1 MSHATRRPA
10 LASSTGRHRPEVAM
24 PGGGATLSGVSTSPP
39 RQFLETLYRDTIAAL
54 HSGRAVGDV
63 LEARQAR
70 NGRSTP
76 VHILGLGKAAP
87 AMCAAALQWHADHQR
102 VVAGGVCIAHDTGG
116 ISIAPLPMIIGD
128 HPVPSTRSHHAAAA
142 LGAYIDARVRDGDDV
157 LVLLSGGTSAL
168 IGAPRAGMSI
178 ETYDS
183 TMAALVASGLSITA
197 INRERRRLSLW
208 SGGQLGVALQAKGAQ
223 VEVFAISDVLG
234 DDPASIGSGPCV
246 TLDRVDA
253 PMIPHHIIGNN
264 RLARETA
271 VSLARERSTTAT
283 QVDDPLHGDV
293 LQCADRISLA
303 LRTFA
308 START
313 GASAHLPRVVCWGGE
328 PTVTLPGPDAPRGGR
343 MQALAMLIAKQLH
356 DAGRDA
362 HGITVLAAGTDGRDG
377 ATDAAGAVV
386 DAHTWSAVRSV
397 GRAPEHDLAAFRSH
411 EALHA
416 VHATVPAFVSGTNV
430 NDLVIALIA

>member
-1 MSHATRRPA
+1 MT
-10 LASSTGRHRPEVAM
+10 
-24 PGGGATLSGVSTSPP
+24 TSPP
-39 RQFLETLYRDTIAAL
+39 RQFLDTLYRDTIAAL
-54 HSGRAVGDV
+54 HPGRAVA
-63 LEARQAR
+63 EALDARHAR
-70 NGRSTP
+70 NGRGAP
-76 VHILGLGKAAP
+76 VHLLGLGKAAP
-87 AMCAAALQWHADHQR
+87 AMCAAALQWHAEHQR
-102 VVAGGVCIAHDTGG
+102 AVDGGVCIAHDTGG

-142 LGAYIDARVRDGDDV
+142 LGAYIDARVREDHDV
-157 LVLLSGGTSAL
+157 IVLLSGGTSAL
-168 IGAPRAGMSI
+168 IGAPRAGMST
-178 ETYDS
+178 ETYDA

-197 INRERRRLSLW
+197 INRERRRLSRW
-208 SGGQLGVALQAKGAQ
+208 AGGQLGVALQARGAN
-223 VEVFAISDVLG
+223 VDVLAISDVLG

-246 TLDRVDA
+246 TPESA
-253 PMIPHHIIGNN
+253 ESPTIPHHIIGNN
-264 RLARETA
+264 QRARATV
-271 VSLARERSTTAT
+271 VSLALERRMTAT

-293 LQCADRISLA
+293 QQCADRIALA

-313 GASAHLPRVVCWGGE
+313 GASAHLPRLVCWGGE

-386 DAHTWSAVRSV
+386 DAHTWSAMRSV
-397 GRAPEHDLAAFRSH
+397 GRAPEHDLSAFRSH

-430 NDLVIALIA
+430 NDLVIALIS